1 MLTPILKRGQTTLR
15 ALKGTS
21 FAIDASIE
29 IHQFLALIR
38 KKDGTLFTD
47 PQGRVTSHLIGLFTR
62 TSRLIADFDMKPA
75 FVFDGRPNPLKRR
88 TIDMR
93 REATEKAEIE
103 YSDAVSKK
111 DYAKAWSKAVM
122 TGRVTGSVL
131 DDSKR
136 LLTLMGIPW
145 LEALEDAEA
154 QASYMA
160 ARGDVWAVGS
170 KDYDCLLYG
179 APILARYLTLTGREW
194 LPAQQRSRPL
204 IPELIKLSENLSLL
218 GITREQLVDLS
229 ILVGTDFNRGV
240 KGIGPKKALKLVHDY
255 RSIEQMPE
263 EIRSKLTEDLNSVR
277 QVFLKPR
284 VLEKYLLKRSPPDSD
299 GLIRFLSEERGFNK
313 ERVER
318 LTERLTRTSEKTDA
332 GLENWLNYKNSP
344 PGSQP
349 SPSYAELLKRQPKG
363 TKRYCSSARFSEKSD
378 RRMCPMLRYSWLEN

>member
-1 MLTPILKRGQTTLR
+1 MLTPILKREQTTLR

-21 FAIDASIE
+21 FAVDASIE

-93 REATEKAEIE
+93 REATKKAEIE

-111 DYAKAWSKAVM
+111 DYAKAWSEAVM
-122 TGRVTGSVL
+122 TGRVTGSIL
-131 DDSKR
+131 DDAKR

-179 APILARYLTLTGREW
+179 APVLARYLTLTGREW
-194 LPAQQRSRPL
+194 LPAQRRSRPL
-204 IPELIKLSENLSLL
+204 TPELIRLSENLALL
-218 GITREQLVDLS
+218 EISREQLVDLA
-229 ILVGTDFNRGV
+229 ILVGTDFNQGV
-240 KGIGPKKALKLVHDY
+240 RGIGPKTALKLVREY
-255 RSIEQMPE
+255 GSIEQMPE
-263 EIRSKLTEDLNSVR
+263 EFRSKLTEDLNVVR
-277 QVFLKPR
+277 QIFLKPR
-284 VLEKYLLKRSPPDSD
+284 VLEKYTLRVSPPDRD
-299 GLIRFLSEERGFNK
+299 GLVEFLSVERGFNR

-318 LTERLTRTSEKTDA
+318 LAERLTRTKENVDA
-332 GLENWLNYKNSP
+332 GLGPWLN
-344 PGSQP
+344 
-349 SPSYAELLKRQPKG
+349 
-363 TKRYCSSARFSEKSD
+363 
-378 RRMCPMLRYSWLEN
+378 

>member
-1 MLTPILKRGQTTLR
+1 VVLTPILKRSQTSLK

-29 IHQFLALIR
+29 IHQFLALVR
-38 KKDGTLFTD
+38 KRDGSLFTD
-47 PQGRVTSHLIGLFTR
+47 SQGRVTSHLIGLLTR
-62 TSRLIADFDMKPA
+62 TSRLIADFDMRPV
-75 FVFDGRPNPLKRR
+75 FIFDGKPNPLKRR
-88 TIDMR
+88 TIEMR
-93 REATEKAEIE
+93 REARKKAEVE
-103 YSDAVSKK
+103 YVEAVSKK

-194 LPAQQRSRPL
+194 LPAQRRSRPL
-204 IPELIKLSENLSLL
+204 IPELIKLSENLTMLR
-218 GITREQLVDLS
+218 ITREQLVDLA
-229 ILVGTDFNRGV
+229 ILVGTDFDQGV

-255 RSIEQMPE
+255 RSIEQMPD

-284 VLEKYLLKRSPPDSD
+284 VLEKYILKRSPPDRD
-299 GLIRFLSEERGFNK
+299 GLVKFLSEERGFNK

-318 LTERLTRTSEKTDA
+318 LIERLDRRSEKTDA
-332 GLENWLNYKNSP
+332 GLENWLN
-344 PGSQP
+344 
-349 SPSYAELLKRQPKG
+349 
-363 TKRYCSSARFSEKSD
+363 
-378 RRMCPMLRYSWLEN
+378 

>member
-1 MLTPILKRGQTTLR
+1 VMLTPILKREQTSLK
-15 ALKGTS
+15 ALKGAS

-29 IHQFLALIR
+29 IHQFLALVR
-38 KKDGTLFTD
+38 KRDGSLFTD
-47 PQGRVTSHLIGLFTR
+47 SHGRVTSHLIGLLTR
-62 TSRLIADFDMKPA
+62 TSRLMADFDMKPV
-75 FVFDGRPNPLKRR
+75 FVFDGKPNQLKRR
-88 TIDMR
+88 TIEMR
-93 REATEKAEIE
+93 REARKKAEVE
-103 YSDAVSKK
+103 YVEAVSKK

-204 IPELIKLSENLSLL
+204 IPELIKLSENLTLL
-218 GITREQLVDLS
+218 GITREQLVNIA
-229 ILVGTDFNRGV
+229 ILVGTDFNQGV
-240 KGIGPKKALKLVHDY
+240 KGVGPKKALKLVQDY
-255 RSIEQMPE
+255 GSIEQMPK
-263 EIRSKLTEDLNSVR
+263 EIRSKLTEDLNDVR

-284 VLEKYLLKRSPPDSD
+284 VVEKYVLKRSSPDRD
-299 GLIRFLSEERGFNK
+299 GLVKFLSEERGFNK

-318 LTERLTRTSEKTDA
+318 LTERLIRRGEKTDA
-332 GLENWLNYKNSP
+332 GLENWL
-344 PGSQP
+344 
-349 SPSYAELLKRQPKG
+349 R
-363 TKRYCSSARFSEKSD
+363 
-378 RRMCPMLRYSWLEN
+378 

>member
-1 MLTPILKRGQTTLR
+1 MLTPILKRKQTTLK
-15 ALKGTS
+15 ALKGAS

-62 TSRLIADFDMKPA
+62 TSRLIADFDMKPV

-93 REATEKAEIE
+93 REATKKAEIE

-122 TGRVTGSVL
+122 TGRLSGSIL
-131 DDSKR
+131 DDAKR

-154 QASYMA
+154 QASFMA

-179 APILARYLTLTGREW
+179 APVLARYLTLTGREW
-194 LPAQQRSRPL
+194 LPAQGRSRPL
-204 IPELIKLSENLSLL
+204 IPELIKLSENLALL
-218 GITREQLVDLS
+218 GISWEQLVDLA
-229 ILVGTDFNRGV
+229 ILVGTDFNQGV
-240 KGIGPKKALKLVHDY
+240 KGIGPKKALKLV
-255 RSIEQMPE
+255 RENGSIEQMPE
-263 EIRSKLTEDLNSVR
+263 EIRSKMTEDLNIVR
-277 QVFLKPR
+277 QIFLKPR
-284 VLEKYLLKRSPPDSD
+284 VLEKYSLKRSLPDRD
-299 GLIRFLSEERGFNK
+299 GLVEFLAGERGFNR

-318 LTERLTRTSEKTDA
+318 LAERLTRTRENMDS
-332 GLENWLNYKNSP
+332 GLGQWLN
-344 PGSQP
+344 
-349 SPSYAELLKRQPKG
+349 
-363 TKRYCSSARFSEKSD
+363 
-378 RRMCPMLRYSWLEN
+378 